1 MKTERKGYQKA
12 VLVIAV
18 FTILA
23 GALYAT
29 DNFRKIPQNK
39 SGSSILKRNEHG
51 QGENLSSELVTKQAD
66 EPVDI
71 LITLGNAETET
82 AVDYLQADT
91 SYKRQ
96 FMIYGE
102 GCSDKTV
109 YYLDKGIIKS
119 LVVPNEFNMGYQSV
133 HTIAEQIKYKFSSA
147 ESTTV
152 DSLVINRQNLYD
164 EENQKTLFPI
174 VQ

>member
-51 QGENLSSELVTKQAD
+51 QGEKNQKLVAKTKDQKAK
-66 EPVDI
+66 
-71 LITLGNAETET
+71 ITVEIQEQSYTQETFSTSVQLGLKLKFTDRNGG
-82 AVDYLQADT
+82 
-91 SYKRQ
+91 
-96 FMIYGE
+96 IYD
-102 GCSDKTV
+102 CSDSQRREVQRNAGRISAKTSGV
-109 YYLDKGIIKS
+109 YRTRN
-119 LVVPNEFNMGYQSV
+119 PMF
-133 HTIAEQIKYKFSSA
+133 
-147 ESTTV
+147 
-152 DSLVINRQNLYD
+152 
-164 EENQKTLFPI
+164 
-174 VQ
+174 